1 MNENTSATGGILS
14 SQILPLTKGQLE
26 DILFGII
33 SGITGYDE
41 KRLFIAYQWVPPA
54 ALKMLEDWAGYFLTP
69 APASNLPQIY
79 HDPRGDGADVIIE
92 EYAWLLRVSFFGP
105 NSLSK
110 AYELRAGL
118 FVEQNRWDTLV
129 PHNVEVRHV
138 GTPLF
143 LPYLEN
149 LKWIHRADLE
159 VRLTQIAKYKYA
171 VNNILS
177 GNGSATNDFGVNVN
191 FDSNNARKKE

>member
-1 MNENTSATGGILS
+1 M
-14 SQILPLTKGQLE
+14 
-26 DILFGII
+26 
-33 SGITGYDE
+33 
-41 KRLFIAYQWVPPA
+41 
-54 ALKMLEDWAGYFLTP
+54 
-69 APASNLPQIY
+69 
-79 HDPRGDGADVIIE
+79 
-92 EYAWLLRVSFFGP
+92 
-105 NSLSK
+105 
-110 AYELRAGL
+110 
-118 FVEQNRWDTLV
+118 EQNRWDTLV